1 MTGTEAGGCGAPRRW
16 GATIRA
22 SAARR
27 PGQDLTPLARKSP
40 ATVAA
45 AVMTHHICLSDRSAA
60 CMPGNSGGSPK
71 LGDRAKAAKPERAS
85 AGTEMLVDPTGH
97 GVLQEQLP
105 QQGAKP
111 DQVKT
116 KVRTVKPLRT
126 TTENSSSASWASC
139 AGRTGSP
146 LDAERSSCATPI
158 RTSSP
163 VSYRSASTISGWI
176 RKNCR
181 KATARP
187 VTAPAITPPDSRDFV
202 MSANS
207 ICQWQ
212 GKPVAW
218 RVSCVAACSASEEAK
233 PAAKMRNAPR
243 TALVR
248 MGRTRPACCRDE
260 VERVVADM
268 MFLRPSHPTGL
279 GLSLLS
285 GRSPGS
291 RSLQPF
297 AFPGS
302 CPVAY
307 RRDTTAYSRGGG

>member
-1 MTGTEAGGCGAPRRW
+1 MLCGPH
-16 GATIRA
+16 RA
-22 SAARR
+22 RCVARAA
-27 PGQDLTPLARKSP
+27 P
-40 ATVAA
+40 AT
-45 AVMTHHICLSDRSAA
+45 R
-60 CMPGNSGGSPK
+60 P
-71 LGDRAKAAKPERAS
+71 
-85 AGTEMLVDPTGH
+85 
-97 GVLQEQLP
+97 
-105 QQGAKP
+105 KP

-116 KVRTVKPLRT
+116 KVRTVRPFRT
-126 TTENSSSASWASC
+126 TIPTSSSASSVLC

-146 LDAERSSCATPI
+146 LDPEGSSCATPI

-163 VSYRSASTISGWI
+163 VSYRSASMISGWI
-176 RKNCR
+176 RKNCK

-202 MSANS
+202 MSANP

-233 PAAKMRNAPR
+233 PAAKMRNTPR

-248 MGRTRPACCRDE
+248 MGRTRPACCTDA

-268 MFLRPSHPTGL
+268 MSLRPSHPTGL

-307 RRDTTAYSRGGG
+307 PRATTAYSRGGG